1 MIVTTGGALF
11 YIVNREL
18 KKGRAVTVGTF
29 DGVHRGHRMVLDMLK
44 AEASKRGLQPM
55 AMTFDRHPL
64 DLICPERS
72 PGNLLTTRRKEEL
85 IRKEG
90 VEPIVMT
97 FNEQLR
103 YMRAYEWLSFIYR
116 KYDVGMLVIGYDNT
130 FGSDGIDLTLGDMK
144 AMGES
149 IGIEI
154 LEAPEVAGVSSSRI
168 RKAVRSGDISAAI
181 EMLGHRPE
189 VEGTVIA
196 GFHVGS
202 DIGFPTANLQLVR
215 GAVLPPRGVYVAD
228 AYIDESEEMHRAM
241 VNIGMRPT
249 FQGTDKSSD
258 HPTVE
263 AHIIGIDNTPL
274 YGHRLRLEFM
284 HRIRD
289 ERRFH
294 SVEALKAQLEA
305 DREVAISMG

>member
-1 MIVTTGGALF
+1 M
-11 YIVNREL
+11 NSEL
-18 KKGRAVTVGTF
+18 KKGKAVTVGTF

-44 AEASKRGLQPM
+44 EEACRRGLQPM

-72 PGNLLTTRRKEEL
+72 PGNLLTTRRKEFL

-97 FNEQLR
+97 FNEHLR

-116 KYDVGMLVIGYDNT
+116 KYDVRMLVIGYDNT
-130 FGSDGIDLTLGDMK
+130 FGCDGLDLTLHDMK
-144 AMGES
+144 TMGEA

-154 LEAPEVAGVSSSRI
+154 MEAPEVAGVSSSRI
-168 RKAVRSGDISAAI
+168 RKSVRSGDIAAAM
-181 EMLGHRPE
+181 EMLGRRPE

-196 GFHVGS
+196 GFHVGT
-202 DIGFPTANLQLVR
+202 DIGFPTANLQPVR
-215 GAVLPPRGVYVAD
+215 GAVLPPGGVYVAD
-228 AYIDESEEMHRAM
+228 AYIDDDSEAHRAM
-241 VNIGMRPT
+241 VNIGVRPT

-263 AHIIGIDNTPL
+263 AHIIGIDNAPL
-274 YGHRLRLEFM
+274 YGHRLRLEFL

-294 SVEALKAQLEA
+294 SVDALKAQLEA
-305 DREVAISMG
+305 DREVAVNMRQG